1 MTRRPRRHYMKVPD
15 NFADLP
21 EAEQEQVVGALADT
35 LYDKLTA
42 DQRRRDTRPDHPEPQ
57 P

>member
-1 MTRRPRRHYMKVPD
+1 MTRRPRRHYVKVPD

-21 EAEQEQVVGALADT
+21 EEQQEQVVRALADT
-35 LYDKLTA
+35 LYEKLNA
-42 DQRRRDTRPDHPEPQ
+42 DRRRRDTRPAGEDQ